1 MAAMIRERAGMGR
14 GGRGGSNRE
23 GGRGRKGTCSEG
35 DVFGRGRARKG
46 DMFGRGDVFGQRE
59 GKVGRREEAGE

>member
-1 MAAMIRERAGMGR
+1 MIRESEGR
-14 GGRGGSNRE
+14 GKGDVGGRGG
-23 GGRGRKGTCSEG
+23 KG